1 MHPWWLLDGAI
12 PPSENHSEVRISCQ
26 VLMMLVCW
34 FSYRCNEW
42 VSKLGGLGRDRDGI
56 LLSGSTTMIRLLCAF
71 LGRCL
76 EGNLMVGIGLRVR
89 VLERLICES
98 LHLPQLFDY
107 DGSNQAARWIWQNFN
122 A

>member
-1 MHPWWLLDGAI
+1 MAIGRSHPAVGKSFG
-12 PPSENHSEVRISCQ
+12 SEDFMPGSDDVG
-26 VLMMLVCW
+26 VLVQLSMQ
-34 FSYRCNEW
+34 EW